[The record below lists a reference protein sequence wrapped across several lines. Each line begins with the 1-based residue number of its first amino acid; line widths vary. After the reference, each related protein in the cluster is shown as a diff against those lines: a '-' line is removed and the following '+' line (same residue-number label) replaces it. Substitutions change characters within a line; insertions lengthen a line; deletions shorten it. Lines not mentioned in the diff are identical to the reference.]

1 MEVIDHVPL
10 IKPLPVVST
19 RMTPYARQLPPF
31 LVCLGLERSDRL
43 REKLP
48 IVTGGYLLQGMAVEA
63 DFETSTIATGTSAT
77 WGAADIKLTATRN
90 GRMAENGTLRQVS

>member
-63 DFETSTIATGTSAT
+63 EHDSHGNVSYLGCSRHQTDRYEERT
-77 WGAADIKLTATRN
+77 N
-90 GRMAENGTLRQVS
+90 G